1 MPSSRRIQLNISVER
16 QLKTEFKALC
26 ERENVSLA
34 SAIQGFMRR
43 SIDRGTLTPSDSH
56 HNQLATNFS
65 NREREIETLKNLAA
79 NYSAILNNF
88 NSLQE
93 RVSRLEEELHRGW
106 GI

>member
-1 MPSSRRIQLNISVER
+1 MPSSRRIQLNVSVEPE
-16 QLKTEFKALC
+16 LKTQFKALC
-26 ERENVSLA
+26 ERENVSLT

-43 SIDRGTLTPSDSH
+43 SIDRGTLAPSDSSLT
-56 HNQLATNFS
+56 QLATHFS
-65 NREREIETLKNLAA
+65 EREIETLKNLAA

-93 RVSRLEEELHRGW
+93 HVSRLEEELHRVW